1 MEAKAIAKGVR
12 VSPRKVRLVTRLIVG
27 KSVSEADVILSHLN
41 KDAATAVRKVLLS
54 ATANAENNLELN
66 RENLYVK
73 EAYVGDG
80 ITLKRGRAA
89 AKGSPKP
96 ILKRSSH
103 ITVVVSER
111 D

>member
-12 VSPRKVRLVTRLIVG
+12 ISPRKVRLVTRLIVG

-66 RENLYVK
+66 RDNLYVK

-80 ITLKRGRAA
+80 VTLKRGRAA

-103 ITVVVSER
+103 ITVIVSER

>member
-12 VSPRKVRLVTRLIVG
+12 ISPRKVRLVTRLIVG

>member
-12 VSPRKVRLVTRLIVG
+12 ISPRKVRLVTRLIVG

-66 RENLYVK
+66 RDNLYVK

>member
-1 MEAKAIAKGVR
+1 MESKAIAKGVR
-12 VSPRKVRLVTRLIVG
+12 ISPRKVRLVTRLIVG

>member
-12 VSPRKVRLVTRLIVG
+12 ISPRKVRLVTRLIVG

-96 ILKRSSH
+96 ILRRSSH

>member
-12 VSPRKVRLVTRLIVG
+12 ISPRKVRLVTRLIVG

-80 ITLKRGRAA
+80 ITLKSGRAA

>member
-12 VSPRKVRLVTRLIVG
+12 ISPRKVRLVTRLIVG

-66 RENLYVK
+66 RDNLYVK

-80 ITLKRGRAA
+80 VTLKRGRAA

>member
-12 VSPRKVRLVTRLIVG
+12 ISPRKVRLVTRLIVG

-89 AKGSPKP
+89 AKGSPKR

>member
-12 VSPRKVRLVTRLIVG
+12 ISPRKVRLVTRLIVG

-80 ITLKRGRAA
+80 VTLKRGRAA

>member
-12 VSPRKVRLVTRLIVG
+12 ISPRKVRLVTRLIVG

-103 ITVVVSER
+103 ITVIVSER

>member
-12 VSPRKVRLVTRLIVG
+12 ISPRKVRLVTRLIVG

-66 RENLYVK
+66 RDNLYVK

-103 ITVVVSER
+103 ITVIVSER

>member
-12 VSPRKVRLVTRLIVG
+12 ISPRKVRLVTRLIVG

-80 ITLKRGRAA
+80 VTLKRGRAA

-103 ITVVVSER
+103 ITVIVSER